1 MNITINRSELSD
13 AVSRATVITPETS
26 PIKELE
32 GVLLETDAAAN
43 SLTVTATNM
52 EVALEQR
59 LACDTAEDDAMVV
72 NVDLFNAM
80 LKKLTGE
87 TVTLHRRSDD
97 PVLTIESGE
106 AMYCLPALKR
116 GNFPH
121 TEIAFPD
128 DTIPVT
134 GVPSLVRRSTFAVL
148 AKNSDPLLKC
158 VNLRF
163 TRDGI
168 NAVGSDGLR
177 LVSTK
182 GDKSSTGDV
191 SLLVPATSLNV
202 LARICTDQDAFRV
215 GTTGKSI
222 VFSKPGMTYTARIME
237 AEYVD
242 TDRIIGS
249 LKNTFTVL
257 TDIAELWSA
266 LRYVSAADPGG
277 RVRLRFDGLKLSFFA
292 IGEFGKA
299 SKTIEVTPLT
309 GAPSGEYWQAT
320 GKLDDCLHALSGTA
334 TLGVAQNGLPTLSTE
349 ESFYFQPS
357 VRPPQPKAAPKQE
370 PAESS
375 APEAK
380 AKAEPKKRRAKKA
393 A

>member
-1 MNITINRSELSD
+1 
-13 AVSRATVITPETS
+13 
-26 PIKELE
+26 
-32 GVLLETDAAAN
+32 
-43 SLTVTATNM
+43 M

-72 NVDLFNAM
+72 NADLFKRM
-80 LKKLTGE
+80 LSKLSGE
-87 TVTLHRRSDD
+87 TVELRRRNDD
-97 PVLTIESGE
+97 PLLRVESGD
-106 AMYCLPALKR
+106 AMYDIPALKR

-222 VFSKPGMTYTARIME
+222 VFSKPGMTYTARIIE

-249 LKNTFTVL
+249 LKNAFTVL
-257 TDIAELWSA
+257 TDIAELRNA
-266 LRYVSAADPGG
+266 LRYVCAADPGG
-277 RVRLRFDGLKLSFFA
+277 RVRLRFDGMKLSFFA
-292 IGEFGKA
+292 MGAYGRA
-299 SKTIEVTPLT
+299 STAIDVTPLT
-309 GAPSGEYWQAT
+309 GAPSGEYWQT
-320 GKLDDCLHALSGTA
+320 TSKLDDCFHALSGTA
-334 TLGVAQNGLPTLSTE
+334 TLGVAQNGLLTLSTD

-357 VRPPQPKAAPKQE
+357 VRPPQPKVAPKRE
-370 PAESS
+370 PTESA

-380 AKAEPKKRRAKKA
+380 SKAEPKKRRAKKA

>member
-32 GVLLETDAAAN
+32 GVLLETDAAAK

-72 NVDLFNAM
+72 NADLFKRM
-80 LKKLTGE
+80 LSKLPGE
-87 TVTLHRRSDD
+87 TVELRRRNDD
-97 PVLTIESGE
+97 PVLRVESGD
-106 AMYCLPALKR
+106 AMYDIPALKR

-249 LKNTFTVL
+249 LKNVFTVL
-257 TDIAELWSA
+257 TDIAELRDA

-277 RVRLRFDGLKLSFFA
+277 RVRLRFDGMKLSFFA
-292 IGEFGKA
+292 MGAYGRA
-299 SKTIEVTPLT
+299 STAIDVTPLT
-309 GAPSGEYWQAT
+309 GAPSGEYWQT
-320 GKLDDCLHALSGTA
+320 MSKLDDCLHALSGTA
-334 TLGVAQNGLPTLSTE
+334 TLGVAQNGLLTLSTE

-370 PAESS
+370 A
-375 APEAK
+375 APEVK
-380 AKAEPKKRRAKKA
+380 PKVEKKRRAKKA